1 MPNPVAPPGIHG
13 HTLTEVLAV
22 LALVAILAGAA
33 VPTFAGLLLD
43 SRRDAAVLTAMHAV
57 HAARQLAALRGA
69 DIQLCGSSDHQSCS
83 GTGDWSSGLLITSAG
98 GEPERSLAIQGAA
111 GGPRLRSNR
120 PTIGF
125 EAGTS
130 FASPATLSICDRRGP
145 TAARAVIISRSGRP
159 RVSDRDASERPL
171 RC

>member
-1 MPNPVAPPGIHG
+1 MPKPAALPGIHG

-33 VPTFAGLLLD
+33 IPTFAGLLLD
-43 SRRDAAVLTAMHAV
+43 SRRDATLLAALHAV
-57 HAARQLAALRGA
+57 HTARQLAALRGEEVE
-69 DIQLCGSSDHQSCS
+69 LCGSADHQSCS
-83 GTGDWSSGLLITSAG
+83 GTGDWSSGMLIRSA
-98 GEPERSLAIQGAA
+98 GEPERSLQIQGAA